1 MADEKKRI
9 AAALVKARADLDD
22 ALFELEKL
30 PAVSQSAVNFATH
43 TLGNFL
49 SVTGATAELLQLE
62 LADHPEPQVHKSI
75 DALIRATELM
85 THTVSQLMNTA
96 AGTEAQLRFEK
107 LDLRKLARQSCSGYQ
122 RAADRK
128 QIQIIVAATSSA
140 AIPQVWTDPVALAS
154 VLDNLLSNAIKY
166 SPPGKRVWLSIS
178 ADEAGVVCHVRD
190 EGPGLSLEDQ
200 TRLFQ
205 RGAKLT
211 PRPTAGEVSTGYGL
225 AVAKEW
231 IEKLDGTIWCE
242 SQRGRGTCFSF
253 RVPAY
258 RQDLHGPDC
267 VARSAYWGRARS
279 A

>member
-1 MADEKKRI
+1 MADEKERI
-9 AAALVKARADLDD
+9 ASALVKARADLDD
-22 ALFELEKL
+22 ALFEIEKL
-30 PAVSQSAVNFATH
+30 PAVSQSAVNFAAH

-49 SVTGATAELLQLE
+49 SVTGGTAELLQLE
-62 LADHPEPQVHKSI
+62 LADHPDPQVHKWI

-96 AGTEAQLRFEK
+96 AGSEAQLRFEK
-107 LDLRKLARQSCSGYQ
+107 LDLHKLVRQSCSGYQ

-128 QIQIIVAATSSA
+128 QIQMIVDATSSVD
-140 AIPQVWTDPVALAS
+140 IPQVWTDPVALAS
-154 VLDNLLSNAIKY
+154 VLDNLLSNAVKY
-166 SPPGKRVWLSIS
+166 SSPGKRIWLNIS
-178 ADEAGVVCHVRD
+178 GDEAGVVCRVRD
-190 EGPGLSLEDQ
+190 EGPGLSPEDQ

-231 IEKLDGTIWCE
+231 IEKLAGTIWCE
-242 SQRGRGTCFSF
+242 SQLGRGTCFSF

-258 RQDLHGPDC
+258 RQDLRGPDPI
-267 VARSAYWGRARS
+267 ARSAYWGSGRPA
-279 A
+279 

>member
-1 MADEKKRI
+1 MADEKVRI

-49 SVTGATAELLQLE
+49 AVTGVTAELLQLE
-62 LADHPEPQVHKSI
+62 LADHPEPQVHKWI
-75 DALIRATELM
+75 DALLLATEHM

-107 LDLRKLARQSCSGYQ
+107 LDLRKLARQSCSAYQ
-122 RAADRK
+122 RVADRK
-128 QIQIIVAATSSA
+128 QIQIIIATTSSA
-140 AIPQVWTDPVALAS
+140 AIPHVWTDPVALAS
-154 VLDNLLSNAIKY
+154 VLDNLLSNAIKF

-178 ADEAGVVCHVRD
+178 ADEAGVVCLVRD
-190 EGPGLSLEDQ
+190 EGPGLSAEDQ

-205 RGAKLT
+205 RGVKLT
-211 PRPTAGEVSTGYGL
+211 PRPTAGEVSTGHGL

-231 IEKLDGTIWCE
+231 IEKLAGTIWCE

-258 RQDLHGPDC
+258 RQDLHGPDH
-267 VARSAYWGRARS
+267 VARSAYWDSARS

>member
-1 MADEKKRI
+1 MADEKLRF

-22 ALFELEKL
+22 ALFELDKL

-49 SVTGATAELLQLE
+49 EVTGVTAELLQLE
-62 LADHPEPQVHKSI
+62 LADHPEPQVHKWI
-75 DALIRATELM
+75 DALLLATEHM
-85 THTVSQLMNTA
+85 THTVSQLMNAA

-107 LDLRKLARQSCSGYQ
+107 LDLRKLARQSCSAYQ

-128 QIQIIVAATSSA
+128 QIQIIMATTAHA
-140 AIPQVWTDPVALAS
+140 AIPQVWADPVALAS
-154 VLDNLLSNAIKY
+154 VLDILLSNAVKY
-166 SPPGKRVWLSIS
+166 SPTGKRVWLSIS
-178 ADEAGVVCHVRD
+178 ADEAGVVCRVRD

-200 TRLFQ
+200 SRLFQ

-211 PRPTAGEVSTGYGL
+211 PRPTAGEVSTGHGL

-231 IEKLDGTIWCE
+231 IEKLGGTIWCE
-242 SQRGRGTCFSF
+242 SQRGRGTCFCF

-258 RQDLHGPDC
+258 RQELHGPDHA
-267 VARSAYWGRARS
+267 VRSAYWDSARS